1 MRIISSYEWDD
12 DDDDDEE
19 RIKGSLR
26 RSRFF
31 STYLHIC
38 AILLLIV
45 YYFTIANNI
54 KHRVESSQVESRER
68 VSFFL
73 LLLYFNLNPPT
84 LHNNKYNMQ
93 AMMWKNTSIF
103 CG

>member
-54 KHRVESSQVESRER
+54 KHRVESSRVERE
-68 VSFFL
+68 SKLFSSSSLFQ
-73 LLLYFNLNPPT
+73 FEST
-84 LHNNKYNMQ
+84 HSAQ
-93 AMMWKNTSIF
+93 
-103 CG
+103 

>member
-1 MRIISSYEWDD
+1 MRIISSYEWDDD

-54 KHRVESSQVESRER
+54 KHRVESSRVERE
-68 VSFFL
+68 SKLFSSSSSLFQ
-73 LLLYFNLNPPT
+73 FEST
-84 LHNNKYNMQ
+84 HSAQ
-93 AMMWKNTSIF
+93 
-103 CG
+103 